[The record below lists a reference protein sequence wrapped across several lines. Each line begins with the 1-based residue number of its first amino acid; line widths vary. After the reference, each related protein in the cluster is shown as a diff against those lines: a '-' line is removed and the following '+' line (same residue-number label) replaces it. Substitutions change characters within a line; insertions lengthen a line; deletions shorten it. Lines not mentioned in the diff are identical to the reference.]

1 MEPILRGK
9 NLSKRF
15 GKVLALDDVSIDLFP
30 GEVVGL
36 VGDNGAGKTTLIKL
50 LAGAFSPDSGQIL
63 YFGKETTFSSPG
75 EVRDLGIETI
85 HQDLALVGNLDV
97 AGNIFL
103 GREPVRPLLRGAVPV
118 LDREHMRR
126 EATRALRNLGI
137 NIELTGQKVATLSGG
152 QQQAVAIARAVYWE
166 AKAILMDEPTT
177 HLGVREK
184 FNVLSLIRALRER
197 GTPMIIASHELPDVL
212 AVADRVVVL
221 RHGQKVAGR
230 RAVETDRQELVDLMM
245 GWS

>member
-1 MEPILRGK
+1 MDPILRGK

-15 GKVLALDDVSIDLFP
+15 GKVLALDDVSIELFP

-50 LAGAFSPDSGQIL
+50 LAGAFPPDSGQML
-63 YFGKETTFSSPG
+63 YFGEEIACNSPG
-75 EVRDLGIETI
+75 KVRDLGVETI

-97 AGNIFL
+97 EGNIFL

-118 LDREHMRR
+118 LDREYMRR
-126 EATRALRNLGI
+126 EAARALSHLGI

-177 HLGVREK
+177 HLGVQEK
-184 FNVLSLIRALRER
+184 YNVLALIRTLRER

-212 AVADRVVVL
+212 AVADRIVVL
-221 RHGQKVAGR
+221 RRGRKVAER
-230 RAVETDRQELVDLMM
+230 RAVETDRQELVDLAM
-245 GWS
+245 GWG